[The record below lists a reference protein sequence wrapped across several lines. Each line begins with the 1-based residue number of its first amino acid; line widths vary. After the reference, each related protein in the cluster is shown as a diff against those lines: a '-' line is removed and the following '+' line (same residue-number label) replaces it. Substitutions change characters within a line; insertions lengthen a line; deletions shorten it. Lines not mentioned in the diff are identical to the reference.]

1 MNKKLITC
9 VLVVTAISGC
19 AQPKGDRETLPLAR
33 ASRPTSKAEAA
44 TLTRLASFEEPIAV
58 EAPEPQLAGG
68 ELDVLEPNRLTL
80 SELEELALSNNPTLV
95 QAQARVDAAC
105 GRWLQ
110 SGLRPNPVVG
120 YSSNEIG
127 NEGAAGQH
135 GVFVGQ
141 QFITHGKLGLNRQVE
156 SKEVERLKQ
165 LAEAQRL
172 RVLSDVRLGYYD
184 VLINQRRVEIALGIE
199 EISEAAVNTTDELLS
214 GDQATRVS
222 LLQAEIEAE
231 AARVLVV
238 NAEQEL
244 DASWRQLAAAIGM
257 PSWPLARVTG
267 ELDYSFPVVM
277 WDETME
283 RLRSQSPEIAAAIAN
298 IDKARWA
305 LRRACVE
312 SKPNVNFQLSV
323 SYDDS
328 TGDPFSGVQA
338 SIPVPIHNRNQGGIR
353 AARANIVLAEQ
364 DITRVELDLQSRFAS
379 VYKRLSTARERLQRY
394 ETTILPKA
402 RETLDLVNIGYK
414 SGEKD
419 YPFLA
424 VLTAQRTLFNAQL
437 VHLESL
443 REIWAANAQID
454 GLLLTRSLD
463 AAG

>member
-1 MNKKLITC
+1 MNTKLITW
-9 VLVVTAISGC
+9 VLVLTAITGC
-19 AQPKGDRETLPLAR
+19 IHSKGKRATQTLETASTLAQTPET
-33 ASRPTSKAEAA
+33 E
-44 TLTRLASFEEPIAV
+44 TLTRLASFEEVVPV
-58 EAPEPQLAGG
+58 DAPEPQQLAMEADGG
-68 ELDVLEPNRLTL
+68 EFNGMTL
-80 SELEELALSNNPTLV
+80 VELEEIALANNPTLL

-156 SKEVERLKQ
+156 SKEVERVKQ

-184 VLINQRRVEIALGIE
+184 VLINQRRVEIASGIE
-199 EISEAAVNTTDELLS
+199 EISETAVRTTDELLS
-214 GDQATRVS
+214 GEQATRVS

-231 AARVLVV
+231 SARVLVV
-238 NAEQEL
+238 NATQEL
-244 DASWRQLAAAIGM
+244 DASWRRLTAVIGM
-257 PSWPLARVTG
+257 PDLPMTKVYG
-267 ELDYSFPVVM
+267 ELDCSFPVVM
-277 WDETME
+277 WDETLE

-312 SKPNVNFQLSV
+312 SKPNVSVQLGV
-323 SYDDS
+323 NYDDS

-338 SIPVPIHNRNQGGIR
+338 SIPVPFYNRNQGGIR
-353 AARANIVLAEQ
+353 AARAAIVLAEQ
-364 DITRVELDLQSRFAS
+364 DIARVELDLQNRFAA
-379 VYKRLSTARERLQRY
+379 VYKRLSTARERLERY

-414 SGEKD
+414 SGEEN

-443 REIWAANAQID
+443 REIWATNVEID
-454 GLLLTRSLD
+454 GLLLTESLNPD
-463 AAG
+463 